1 MRRESAVNE
10 TSVTMVGNVASEI
23 RTNRTQ
29 EGLTVSSFRLACT
42 SRRFTRARGW
52 VDGDTT
58 FVTVVCWRHL
68 GEHVASCFGK
78 GEPVIVVGRLRV
90 REWTA
95 ADGRTG
101 KEVEVEAQ
109 TAGHDLSRGTSA
121 FVRSARPA
129 GQQGVAGE
137 AVTAEAVT
145 AEAQV
150 APAAA

>member
-1 MRRESAVNE
+1 VNE

-23 RTNRTQ
+23 RTNRTR
-29 EGLTVSSFRLACT
+29 EGHTVSSFRLACT
-42 SRRFTRARGW
+42 SRRFTRTRGW

-68 GEHVASCFGK
+68 AEHVASSFGK

-95 ADGRTG
+95 DDGRSG
-101 KEVEVEAQ
+101 KDVEVEAQ
-109 TAGHDLSRGTSA
+109 TAGHDLGRGTSA
-121 FVRSARPA
+121 FVRSVRPA
-129 GQQGVAGE
+129 VQPAGAGD
-137 AVTAEAVT
+137 AVTPGTQE
-145 AEAQV
+145 